1 MYKAETQTAF
11 NVDTPEWFEQAACKD
26 APKAWFFPAFGG
38 QTKEIE
44 QAKKIC
50 STCPVKEKCLKYGKK
65 TRSSGIWGG
74 KTLTLGYARKPKNK
88 KNNNKEKK

>member
-1 MYKAETQTAF
+1 MRMYKAETQTAF

-44 QAKKIC
+44 QAKKYVQHVP
-50 STCPVKEKCLKYGKK
+50 SKK
-65 TRSSGIWGG
+65 S
-74 KTLTLGYARKPKNK
+74 A
-88 KNNNKEKK
+88 